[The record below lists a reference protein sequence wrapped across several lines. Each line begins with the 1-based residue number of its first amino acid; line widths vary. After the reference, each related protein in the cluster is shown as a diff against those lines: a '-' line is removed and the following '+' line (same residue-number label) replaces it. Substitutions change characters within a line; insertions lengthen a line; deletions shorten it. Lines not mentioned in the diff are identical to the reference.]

1 LSYSHFV
8 GESLREREREY
19 MYMSED
25 PTDGRTSNYSFTFT
39 AVHYSNSAVRERPLA
54 DGERD
59 ATRLEGSVAVASIHR
74 SPASSLPSSTDDPR
88 ASGSTADRH
97 EAVTEMREA
106 SARACPSGENVVR
119 HTKQWTHWRANLT
132 LAAQARRRRVYI
144 PSVVAATSRR
154 ARQGGDARRALAAGS
169 TN

>member
-1 LSYSHFV
+1 
-8 GESLREREREY
+8 

-74 SPASSLPSSTDDPR
+74 SPASSLPSSTETTLVPR
-88 ASGSTADRH
+88 DRRPIVMKPSPRCEKLPH
-97 EAVTEMREA
+97 VRVQV
-106 SARACPSGENVVR
+106 ARMVQ

-132 LAAQARRRRVYI
+132 LAAQDVAAYRRGRHLSQSSPRRRA
-144 PSVVAATSRR
+144 SR
-154 ARQGGDARRALAAGS
+154 ARGWLYS
-169 TN
+169 LHVTCTCMLLL